1 MGRKR
6 TKQPLDGIESDEASK
21 KRVWTV
27 LQVLSGQM
35 GISEAAK
42 AAQISPN
49 RYYQLEQKA
58 VHAMLLAMSPTQGRG
73 QPMERLQ
80 KMEKR
85 SEALEQENARQ
96 KQLLRMA
103 RKLWG
108 PMAEGE
114 PRKGKAAE
122 AQGAASA

>member
-6 TKQPLDGIESDEASK
+6 TKDPLAGIESDEASK

-73 QPMERLQ
+73 QPMQRLQ

-85 SEALEQENARQ
+85 SVALEQENARQ

-108 PMAEGE
+108 PMAETDG
-114 PRKGKAAE
+114 RKGKAE